1 MAHKVGNLNWIDFT
15 SGESLLMTRINEQNC
30 KFFIFVT
37 LFCFRVKSDTVHKV
51 QAANKAAKALASD
64 RRDEMRYLLRAKLS
78 QENYLDKNMKKYHYG
93 NSGVPT
99 NTAIQNINSLSE
111 A

>member
-1 MAHKVGNLNWIDFT
+1 
-15 SGESLLMTRINEQNC
+15 MTRTSEQNRKSLQILC
-30 KFFIFVT
+30 NS
-37 LFCFRVKSDTVHKV
+37 LSFRVKSDTVHKV

-93 NSGVPT
+93 NAGVPS
-99 NTAIQNINSLSE
+99 NPAIQNINSLSE
-111 A
+111 AQKKLMHQQ